1 MTQSVAKAM
10 LAEAVGAL
18 ALVFL
23 GAGSIIADQFTGG
36 KVGFL
41 GIALAHGLAIG
52 TMVAAA
58 GHISGGHFNP
68 AVTLGFLV
76 TGRMPASRGAAY
88 VIAQLAG
95 GVVGAWLLTLGFPA
109 AAREAVGLG
118 TPALAP
124 GVNVTA
130 GIIIEAVLT
139 FFLVYVI
146 FGTAVDARGQRATAA
161 LAIGFVI
168 TMDILAAGPLTGAAM
183 NPARAFGPALVAGLW
198 ADHVV
203 YWVGPAVGAVA
214 AAWIYQWLMER
225 EPGR

>member
-1 MTQSVAKAM
+1 M

-36 KVGFL
+36 KVGFV
-41 GIALAHGLAIG
+41 GIAFAHGLAIG

-58 GHISGGHFNP
+58 GHVSGGHFNP

-88 VIAQLAG
+88 VVAQLAG
-95 GVVGAWLLTLGFPA
+95 GVVGAWLLTLGFPP

-124 GVNVTA
+124 GVSMTA
-130 GIIIEAVLT
+130 GIIVEAVTT
-139 FFLVYVI
+139 FFLVYVV
-146 FGTAVDARGQRATAA
+146 FGTAVDARGQRATAG

-168 TMDILAAGPLTGAAM
+168 AMDILAAGPLTGGAM
-183 NPARAFGPALVAGLW
+183 NPARAFGPALVVGRWTNQL
-198 ADHVV
+198 V
-203 YWVGPAVGAVA
+203 YWVGPAIGAAA
-214 AAWIYQWLMER
+214 AAWTYQWLMER
-225 EPGR
+225 EPGGDGG